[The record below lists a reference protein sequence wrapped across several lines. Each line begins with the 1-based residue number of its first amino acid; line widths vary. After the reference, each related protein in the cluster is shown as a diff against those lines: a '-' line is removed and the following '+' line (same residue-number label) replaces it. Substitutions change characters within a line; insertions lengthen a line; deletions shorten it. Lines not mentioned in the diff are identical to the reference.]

1 MTHLAQG
8 GLMARNEHIVIRN
21 AVSADERALAVLAV
35 IDGGHLRPEGR
46 IVVAEADG
54 RLRAAV
60 GSNGAAISDPFWPS
74 ADLVSILRVHTE
86 AFADERPSLLP
97 RFAQRRPVLA

>member
-1 MTHLAQG
+1 
-8 GLMARNEHIVIRN
+8 MARNEHIVIRN
-21 AVSADERALAVLAV
+21 AGSTDEQALAVLAV

-74 ADLVSILRVHTE
+74 ADLVGMLRVHAA
-86 AFADERPSLLP
+86 AFDVEHSTRMP
-97 RFAQRRPVLA
+97 RFAQRRAVLA